1 MTFFSERNV
10 YIRVT
15 VPLENFGRVKI
26 CVAIQKR
33 KNGKTKNG
41 KRKKTRTKKSGRIW
55 GRKKVRKERR
65 KKNNQAS

>member
-1 MTFFSERNV
+1 
-10 YIRVT
+10 

-33 KNGKTKNG
+33 KNG